1 MTMLKELLSQREEI
15 ESYLEKVSSIGIVL
29 IDSAQNIQ
37 DCNQGFTRMF
47 QLQQKP
53 VGSPVTDFLTLG
65 DNDLNQTE
73 EIKLSI
79 NHQSVVNGL
88 LYCRAVETESG
99 YLIFCERLLLTES
112 RAIEQIGAINNELIN
127 LQRET
132 VKKNLLLEK
141 LRRELNERI
150 TEIGAT
156 LSRVRQLEG
165 IIPIC
170 AYCKKIRDNQDD
182 WHGLEKYISEHS
194 EAQFSHGICP
204 ACFEREMKEIK
215 REEQT

>member
-1 MTMLKELLSQREEI
+1 MTMLKELVSRREEI
-15 ESYLEKVSSIGIVL
+15 ESYLDTVSSIGIIL
-29 IDSAQNIQ
+29 IDSALNIQ
-37 DCNQGFTRMF
+37 DCNHGFTRMF

-53 VGSPVTDFLTLG
+53 VGSPVADFLTLG

-73 EIKLSI
+73 EIKLSS

-88 LYCRAVETESG
+88 LHCRAVETGSG

-112 RAIEQIGAINNELIN
+112 RAIEQIGTLNNELIN

-150 TEIGAT
+150 TEIEAT
-156 LSRVRQLEG
+156 LARVRQLEG

-170 AYCKKIRDNQDD
+170 AYCKKIRDDQDD

-204 ACFEREMKEIK
+204 TCFEKEMKNI
-215 REEQT
+215 

>member
-1 MTMLKELLSQREEI
+1 MTMLKELVNQREEI
-15 ESYLEKVSSIGIVL
+15 ESYLEKISSIGIVL
-29 IDSAQNIQ
+29 IDSARNVQ
-37 DCNQGFTRMF
+37 DCNHGFTRIF

-53 VGSPVTDFLTLG
+53 VGSPLSDFVILG
-65 DNDLNQTE
+65 DNDLKQTE
-73 EIKLSI
+73 EIKLSC
-79 NHQSVVNGL
+79 NHQSGVNGFL
-88 LYCRAVETESG
+88 HCRAIEIESG
-99 YLIFCERLLLTES
+99 YLLFCERLLLTES
-112 RAIEQIGAINNELIN
+112 RAIEQIGIINNELIN

-132 VKKNLLLEK
+132 MKKNLLLEK

-150 TEIGAT
+150 TEIEAT
-156 LSRVRQLEG
+156 LARVKQLEG

-215 REEQT
+215 KK